1 MKIKRKAAILAML
14 LAVTFLFSVGLV
26 SAQGNDE
33 LKADFEYTAEG
44 IKIIFEST
52 STGNI
57 TSYLWVFPDGENS
70 TLESPMHD
78 FSEEDTYYTVNLT
91 VTDDAGMKSTVS
103 KNVRTGDTSGNKA
116 MIILGCAI
124 AIGIAGI
131 GSAIGLALAG
141 SSAVAVTA
149 EKPELFSKC
158 LILQV
163 LPMTQSVYGL
173 LTAILLMMGAGL
185 LGGGGES
192 ISALKGVGAVWIGLA
207 VGLTGLSAINQ
218 GMVASSSI
226 GSVGRNPDIASK
238 GIIYTVMPET
248 IAIFGLLVGIL
259 LMVGLG
265 LL

>member
-14 LAVTFLFSVGLV
+14 LTVMILFSAGIAL
-26 SAQGNDE
+26 AQE
-33 LKADFEYTAEG
+33 E
-44 IKIIFEST
+44 
-52 STGNI
+52 I
-57 TSYLWVFPDGENS
+57 TEEENS
-70 TLESPMHD
+70 KNK
-78 FSEEDTYYTVNLT
+78 TY
-91 VTDDAGMKSTVS
+91 
-103 KNVRTGDTSGNKA
+103 
-116 MIILGCAI
+116 IILGCAL

-131 GSAIGLALAG
+131 ASAIGLALAG

-149 EKPELFSKC
+149 EKPEMFSKC

-185 LGGGGES
+185 LGGTAVVSSLQGM
-192 ISALKGVGAVWIGLA
+192 GAIWIGLA
-207 VGLTGLSAINQ
+207 VGLTGISAVNQ

-226 GSVGRNPDIASK
+226 SAVGRNPEVASK
-238 GIIYTVMPET
+238 GIIFTVMPET

-259 LMVGLG
+259 LMVGLQ